1 VGQLW
6 NTDGDGLPV
15 HRLTGPPEVFFV
27 HPGLQLRPEK
37 SGGGGKRF
45 RAVGTVVVHG
55 QVWIRFGMIK
65 MKLLSEPGFPRVPLS
80 VLFRRTMKD
89 L

>member
-1 VGQLW
+1 MHIW
-6 NTDGDGLPV
+6 DTDGDGEPV
-15 HRLTGPPEVFFV
+15 HELAGPPEVIFF
-27 HPGLQLRPEK
+27 HPELQLAPEK

-45 RAVGTVVVHG
+45 RMVGTVVVHG
-55 QVWIRFGMIK
+55 QVWIKFGMFIK
-65 MKLLSEPGFPRVPLS
+65 NEFAIGAWFPARSS